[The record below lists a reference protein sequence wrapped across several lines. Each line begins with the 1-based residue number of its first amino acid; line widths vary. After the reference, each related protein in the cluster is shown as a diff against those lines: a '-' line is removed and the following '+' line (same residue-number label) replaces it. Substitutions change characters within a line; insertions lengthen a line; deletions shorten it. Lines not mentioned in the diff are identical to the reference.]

1 MEKKFDPRGK
11 ERKRTNRK
19 KWYKAVCSL
28 AAAVVVCTVYTLM
41 LPALTLDEESAGDA
55 GVTISE
61 SSVPTSE
68 APAAAEI
75 SKSDNGSE
83 SHNDTAADSSADSS
97 HDSRSRAV

>member
-41 LPALTLDEESAGDA
+41 LPALTLDEKSAGDV
-55 GVTISE
+55 VTISE
-61 SSVPTSE
+61 SSVATSE
-68 APAAAEI
+68 APAAER
-75 SKSDNGSE
+75 
-83 SHNDTAADSSADSS
+83 TAP
-97 HDSRSRAV
+97 RSRRPACAPIAPPGRKTPARQTG

>member
-68 APAAAEI
+68 APAAAEYQQVRQRLR
-75 SKSDNGSE
+75 KP
-83 SHNDTAADSSADSS
+83 
-97 HDSRSRAV
+97 